1 MGETYSLRMASFL
14 TIKRRNLAREP
25 ILAAS
30 GFRPSVQGGSV
41 EVVSEEANPRSVT
54 FLSGLNNS
62 NGSRPRQSSGVERR
76 RERLSR
82 KGEWDERKGK
92 KKRLGT
98 RDPWCREAA
107 RYNIQI
113 LGLSGPGAILLYMPG

>member
-1 MGETYSLRMASFL
+1 MASFL
-14 TIKRRNLAREP
+14 TIMRRTLARPP

-41 EVVSEEANPRSVT
+41 EVVSEEANPRSVI

-62 NGSRPRQSSGVERR
+62 NGTRPRQSSGVEGR
-76 RERLSR
+76 REKPSR
-82 KGEWDERKGK
+82 EWEWDERKGK
-92 KKRLGT
+92 KKRMGI

-107 RYNIQI
+107 RYNIPI